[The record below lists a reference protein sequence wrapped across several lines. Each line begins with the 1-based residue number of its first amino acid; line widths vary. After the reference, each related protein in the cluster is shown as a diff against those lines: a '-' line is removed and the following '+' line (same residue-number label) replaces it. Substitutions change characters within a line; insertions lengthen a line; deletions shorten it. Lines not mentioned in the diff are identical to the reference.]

1 MLYKSDPPVAIII
14 LTTAI
19 LKDLYQNG
27 KESKLMEIAMAPDS
41 IRKMKKYITEGLENS
56 GHFRTKAAAT
66 RMLSDLN
73 RLKHTAIDHIKDGER
88 QAKRAAG
95 LDQKAALEVKKPVG
109 KAFSV

>member
-1 MLYKSDPPVAIII
+1 
-14 LTTAI
+14 
-19 LKDLYQNG
+19 
-27 KESKLMEIAMAPDS
+27 
-41 IRKMKKYITEGLENS
+41 
-56 GHFRTKAAAT
+56 
-66 RMLSDLN
+66 MLSDLN